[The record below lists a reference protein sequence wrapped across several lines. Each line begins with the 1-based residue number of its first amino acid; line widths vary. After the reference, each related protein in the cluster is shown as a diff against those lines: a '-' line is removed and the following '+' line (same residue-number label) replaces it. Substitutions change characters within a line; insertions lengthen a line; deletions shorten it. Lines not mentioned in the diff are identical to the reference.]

1 MQCVDISSGT
11 VLSPLERPERGVY
24 SLPTFDFLSLKLA
37 EEEAGVRLPAVNG
50 A

>member
-11 VLSPLERPERGVY
+11 VLSPPERPGRGVY

-37 EEEAGVRLPAVNG
+37 EEEAGVGPLAVNG